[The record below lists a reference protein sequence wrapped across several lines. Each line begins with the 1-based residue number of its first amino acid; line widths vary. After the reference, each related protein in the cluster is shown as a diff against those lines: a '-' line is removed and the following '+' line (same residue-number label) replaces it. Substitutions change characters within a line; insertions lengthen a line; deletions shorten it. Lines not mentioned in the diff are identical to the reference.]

1 MTVGGPAPV
10 HGGAGGAPEGAGHLA
25 PGHRRQHAG
34 HGGAPAENIYSFI
47 ENICI
52 NIHNISWKENNVPC

>member
-1 MTVGGPAPV
+1 MGVGGPAPV

-34 HGGAPAENIYSFI
+34 HGGAPAGIYLQFHRKYLHQYPQHFM
-47 ENICI
+47 ER
-52 NIHNISWKENNVPC
+52 K

>member
-1 MTVGGPAPV
+1 MAVGGPAPV

-34 HGGAPAENIYSFI
+34 HGGAPAGIYL
-47 ENICI
+47 
-52 NIHNISWKENNVPC
+52 